1 MPKMGVEKLSRGAD
15 ATEDGTKTDGDAC
28 LMAEDCGK
36 SSGVKNLD

>member
-1 MPKMGVEKLSRGAD
+1 MPKMGVEELSKESD

-28 LMAEDCGK
+28 LMADGYAT